1 MVSAGSQTALAPIS
15 LGASISDIV
24 QVLGAH
30 CTSEEIDE
38 LVSVSISPCTDIL
51 RRLTPTFL
59 SEMHTELQETATSRA
74 LLVEQ
79 CSHQILGL
87 QSRIMACR
95 VGLSVHH
102 HSRLMSWAGQFISG
116 FSGTPQQAMEAREAE
131 LADLV
136 VELEAA
142 FDSYSQRIEDYEAAV
157 GGVFGLMDSA
167 MTLRSEAEAHL
178 RDIRAFISSF
188 FE

>member
-1 MVSAGSQTALAPIS
+1 MQL
-15 LGASISDIV
+15 
-24 QVLGAH
+24 LGAH

-38 LVSVSISPCTDIL
+38 LVTISISPCTDL
-51 RRLTPTFL
+51 MRRLTPTFL
-59 SEMHTELQETATSRA
+59 SEMHAELQETATSRA

-79 CSHQILGL
+79 CSHLILGL

-95 VGLSVHH
+95 AGLSVHY
-102 HSRLMSWAGQFISG
+102 HSRLMSWAGQSASG
-116 FSGTPQQAMEAREAE
+116 FLGAPQQAMEAREAE

-142 FDSYSQRIEDYEAAV
+142 FDSYSQRIEDYETAV
-157 GGVFGLMDSA
+157 GGVRGLMDSA
-167 MTLRSEAEAHL
+167 MALRFEAEVHL
-178 RDIRAFISSF
+178 REIRAFISSF

>member
-1 MVSAGSQTALAPIS
+1 MGSQTALAPIS

-24 QVLGAH
+24 RTLEAH
-30 CTSEEIDE
+30 CDLEEIDE
-38 LVSVSISPCTDIL
+38 LVSVSITPCTDLL
-51 RRLTPTFL
+51 RRLTPIFL

-79 CSHQILGL
+79 CSHRILGL

-102 HSRLMSWAGQFISG
+102 HSRLVSWAGRSTSFLG
-116 FSGTPQQAMEAREAE
+116 APQQAMEAREAE

-142 FDSYSQRIEDYEAAV
+142 FDSYSQLIEGYETAV
-157 GGVFGLMDSA
+157 GEVFGLMDGA
-167 MTLRSEAEAHL
+167 LALRTEAEAHL
-178 RDIRAFISSF
+178 RDIRDFISSL
-188 FE
+188 E

>member
-1 MVSAGSQTALAPIS
+1 MGSQTALAPIS

-24 QVLGAH
+24 RTLEAH
-30 CTSEEIDE
+30 CDLEEIDE
-38 LVSVSISPCTDIL
+38 LVSVSIAPCTDLL

-59 SEMHTELQETATSRA
+59 SEMHIELQEAATSRA

-79 CSHQILGL
+79 CSHRILGL

-102 HSRLMSWAGQFISG
+102 HSRLVSWAGRSTSSFLG
-116 FSGTPQQAMEAREAE
+116 APQQAMEAREAE

-142 FDSYSQRIEDYEAAV
+142 FDFYSQCTEGYEAAV
-157 GGVFGLMDSA
+157 GEVFGLMDSA
-167 MTLRSEAEAHL
+167 LALRTEAEAHL
-178 RDIRAFISSF
+178 RDIRDFISSF
-188 FE
+188 E